1 MANMVIL
8 GQNNHFQGTPRDIF
22 MEAKNSQMTVPDMKY
37 NVEPSLTNVEPI

>member
-1 MANMVIL
+1 MVIL

-37 NVEPSLTNVEPI
+37 NVEPI